1 MLTFY
6 SGFKIDIW
14 LQRIIPEACL
24 HKFSIQILTNL
35 TNLKWAGGSCNINIA
50 WSTHPRNVQISR
62 YKGMTNIWLH
72 VQIYK
77 VNKSVRIKTKMLQ
90 NRFSHWPQFYFF
102 KEILKF
108 KLCWAPIHFYMFGFQ
123 FYYCHEPG
131 HQIDADLGCG
141 LSSHQQPQSLE
152 SAVLEAG
159 AGAELSWLSSRHCLP
174 WGGSPPVSP
183 PSSSWPLGRFW
194 YREEYFV
201 KYSEEKYV
209 YVFKRN
215 IREAFNKK
223 KV

>member
-1 MLTFY
+1 
-6 SGFKIDIW
+6 
-14 LQRIIPEACL
+14 
-24 HKFSIQILTNL
+24 
-35 TNLKWAGGSCNINIA
+35 
-50 WSTHPRNVQISR
+50 
-62 YKGMTNIWLH
+62 MTNIWLH

-152 SAVLEAG
+152 SAVVEAG
-159 AGAELSWLSSRHCLP
+159 AAAELSWLSSRHCLP

-201 KYSEEKYV
+201 KYSEEKYI

-215 IREAFNKK
+215 ITENEITLNSSIIIPFHCQIFSPVLINPATAFQPFGVNQ
-223 KV
+223 KVRNIWD

>member
-1 MLTFY
+1 
-6 SGFKIDIW
+6 
-14 LQRIIPEACL
+14 
-24 HKFSIQILTNL
+24 
-35 TNLKWAGGSCNINIA
+35 
-50 WSTHPRNVQISR
+50 
-62 YKGMTNIWLH
+62 
-72 VQIYK
+72 
-77 VNKSVRIKTKMLQ
+77 
-90 NRFSHWPQFYFF
+90 
-102 KEILKF
+102 
-108 KLCWAPIHFYMFGFQ
+108 MFGFQ

-201 KYSEEKYV
+201 KYSEEKYI

-215 IREAFNKK
+215 VTENEITLNSSIIIPFHCQIFPPGQCPSNSSRPDFSLVFALLLLDSASAQLNNVFYLWQSVSFILSWAAFPKIEKQNISLRVIISYIFLYLLFCVIKNI
-223 KV
+223 